1 MLKTHSLPRET
12 ETAKKAGAS
21 EKNGDLSKNLGFFE
35 FPWIS
40 QFSIGA
46 LNFPKKFCLWW
57 SKNQQCSY
65 QHVASVLCRAGL
77 ETLLGNY
84 SYISQMHALQ
94 LSFDKNVPTNNDN
107 FCTPGAYITTWI
119 VYLQNLFHDEQATSF
134 LIKFVR
140 AKTISGPKNPIMAAY
155 RPDPQD
161 QYFFT
166 GSHGLITFLLRVK
179 YGFLKA
185 GVLFKLRKYGFSTG

>member
-21 EKNGDLSKNLGFFE
+21 EKNGNLSKNLGFLNFHE
-35 FPWIS
+35 FP
-40 QFSIGA
+40 
-46 LNFPKKFCLWW
+46 NFPLVHLTFRLWW

>member
-1 MLKTHSLPRET
+1 
-12 ETAKKAGAS
+12 
-21 EKNGDLSKNLGFFE
+21 
-35 FPWIS
+35 
-40 QFSIGA
+40 
-46 LNFPKKFCLWW
+46 
-57 SKNQQCSY
+57 
-65 QHVASVLCRAGL
+65 
-77 ETLLGNY
+77 
-84 SYISQMHALQ
+84 MHALQ